1 MKSLEPMRRDE
12 RQKVIRAMTDEE
24 LVGEIAFG
32 NEEALATLY
41 RRHAAWI
48 SGRIWATSASRELS
62 EEVLQDTFLGVW
74 QSAASFRGDG
84 EVGAWLWG
92 IARRRLVSAARR
104 ERRHVVIPT
113 LWSLGRGADPAED
126 SSQVVESTDDACRL
140 RRAVAKL
147 PSDQRIAVEAV
158 HLNGLSVTRAAQVA
172 GVAPGTVKSRL
183 FRARARLREE
193 LGGQ

>member
-1 MKSLEPMRRDE
+1 MRRDE
-12 RQKVIRAMTDEE
+12 RQKVIRAMAPEE

-32 NEEALATLY
+32 NEEALAALY
-41 RRHAAWI
+41 RRHAGWL
-48 SGRIWATSASRELS
+48 SGRIWTATASRELA

-74 QSAASFRGDG
+74 RSAASFRGEG

-104 ERRHVVIPT
+104 ERRHIVIPLVWDT
-113 LWSLGRGADPAED
+113 GRGAESADDP
-126 SSQVVESTDDACRL
+126 SRVVESMDEAGRL

-158 HLNGLSVTRAAQVA
+158 HLDGMSVSRAAQA
-172 GVAPGTVKSRL
+172 AQVAPGTVKSRL
-183 FRARARLREE
+183 FRARTRLRAE
-193 LGGQ
+193 LGGR

>member
-1 MKSLEPMRRDE
+1 
-12 RQKVIRAMTDEE
+12 MTDEE

-32 NEEALATLY
+32 NEEALAALY

-48 SGRIWATSASRELS
+48 SGRIWATSASRELA

-74 QSAASFRGDG
+74 RSAASFRGDG

-126 SSQVVESTDDACRL
+126 SSQVVESTDDARRL

-147 PSDQRIAVEAV
+147 PSDQRIAVDAV

-193 LGGQ
+193 LGGK